1 MCLTALKPE
10 SEISLADGRPSIR
23 ALQRWMKEAWE
34 SGKYMEKR
42 TEVQL
47 YTQKPDK
54 GMTLR
59 DIDISKGLS

>member
-34 SGKYMEKR
+34 SGKYMMKQK
-42 TEVQL
+42 EVEVWAQNL
-47 YTQKPDK
+47 DK
-54 GMTLR
+54 GMILR
-59 DIDISKGLS
+59 DTDILKGPS